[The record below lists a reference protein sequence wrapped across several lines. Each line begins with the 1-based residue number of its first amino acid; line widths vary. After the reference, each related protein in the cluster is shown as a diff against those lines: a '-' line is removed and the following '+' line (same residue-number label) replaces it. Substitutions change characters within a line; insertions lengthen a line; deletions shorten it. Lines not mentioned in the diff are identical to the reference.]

1 MTEAASVYGEALYAL
16 AKDENKSELM
26 LKQLKALDESFA
38 QEPEFLRLLSAPNL
52 SKIERKGILDTCFK
66 NKVDAYL
73 LNFLKI
79 LMEKGYIRQ
88 FSNCVQVFRER
99 YNEDHGIMPV
109 SAVTA
114 IPMSDGQKEKLVAIL
129 RGVPMDRIDGV
140 VSALVRGGV
149 KVLEFTFDHAEPDCV
164 KANAEKIRRTVEKFG
179 DRVLVGCGTTLT
191 VEEVEA
197 AHNAGACLM
206 ISPNVDEAVIRR
218 ARELD
223 MVAMP
228 GALTPT
234 EIVAAYNMGADI
246 VKLFPAGELGL
257 GYIKAVRG
265 PLKHI
270 PMSAVG
276 GVKPENVSE
285 YLDAGVCG
293 FGVGGPLV
301 LAKAVKSG
309 DDAAIEERARA
320 FTDAIKAWEAAK

>member
-1 MTEAASVYGEALYAL
+1 MTHEQVL
-16 AKDENKSELM
+16 ARI
-26 LKQLKALDESFA
+26 
-38 QEPEFLRLLSAPNL
+38 QE
-52 SKIERKGILDTCFK
+52 
-66 NKVDAYL
+66 
-73 LNFLKI
+73 
-79 LMEKGYIRQ
+79 
-88 FSNCVQVFRER
+88 
-99 YNEDHGIMPV
+99 
-109 SAVTA
+109 
-114 IPMSDGQKEKLVAIL
+114 EKLVAIL

-140 VSALVRGGV
+140 VGALVRGGV

-164 KANAEKIRRTVEKFG
+164 IANAEKIRRTVEKFG
-179 DRVLVGCGTTLT
+179 DQVLVGCGTTLT

-197 AHNAGACLM
+197 AYNAGACLM

-218 ARELD
+218 AKELG

-234 EIVAAYNMGADI
+234 EIVSAYNMGADI

-276 GVKPENVSE
+276 GVKPENVGE

-309 DDAAIEERARA
+309 DDAAIEERAKA
-320 FTDAIKAWEAAK
+320 FTDAIKAWGAAK

>member
-1 MTEAASVYGEALYAL
+1 MTHSEVL
-16 AKDENKSELM
+16 ARI
-26 LKQLKALDESFA
+26 
-38 QEPEFLRLLSAPNL
+38 QE
-52 SKIERKGILDTCFK
+52 
-66 NKVDAYL
+66 
-73 LNFLKI
+73 
-79 LMEKGYIRQ
+79 
-88 FSNCVQVFRER
+88 
-99 YNEDHGIMPV
+99 
-109 SAVTA
+109 
-114 IPMSDGQKEKLVAIL
+114 EKLVAIL

-140 VSALVRGGV
+140 VGALVRGGV

-164 KANAEKIRRTVEKFG
+164 NANAEKIRRTVEKFG
-179 DRVLVGCGTTLT
+179 DQVLVGCGTTLT

-197 AHNAGACLM
+197 AYNAGACLM

-218 ARELD
+218 AKELG

-234 EIVAAYNMGADI
+234 EIVNAYNMGADI

-276 GVKPENVSE
+276 GVKPENVSD

-309 DDAAIEERARA
+309 DDAAIEERAKA
-320 FTDAIKAWEAAK
+320 FVEAIKAWGAAK

>member
-1 MTEAASVYGEALYAL
+1 MTHEQVL
-16 AKDENKSELM
+16 ARI
-26 LKQLKALDESFA
+26 
-38 QEPEFLRLLSAPNL
+38 QE
-52 SKIERKGILDTCFK
+52 
-66 NKVDAYL
+66 
-73 LNFLKI
+73 
-79 LMEKGYIRQ
+79 
-88 FSNCVQVFRER
+88 
-99 YNEDHGIMPV
+99 
-109 SAVTA
+109 
-114 IPMSDGQKEKLVAIL
+114 EKLVAIL

-149 KVLEFTFDHAEPDCV
+149 RILEFTFDHAEPDCV

-179 DRVLVGCGTTLT
+179 DQVLVGCGTTLT
-191 VEEVEA
+191 IEEVEA
-197 AHNAGACLM
+197 AHDAGACLV
-206 ISPNVDEAVIRR
+206 ISPNVDMAVIRR
-218 ARELD
+218 TKQLD
-223 MVAMP
+223 MVSMP

-234 EIVAAYNMGADI
+234 EIVAAYEMGADI

-309 DDAAIEERARA
+309 DDAAIEERAKA

>member
-1 MTEAASVYGEALYAL
+1 MTHEQVL
-16 AKDENKSELM
+16 ARI
-26 LKQLKALDESFA
+26 
-38 QEPEFLRLLSAPNL
+38 QE
-52 SKIERKGILDTCFK
+52 
-66 NKVDAYL
+66 
-73 LNFLKI
+73 
-79 LMEKGYIRQ
+79 
-88 FSNCVQVFRER
+88 
-99 YNEDHGIMPV
+99 
-109 SAVTA
+109 
-114 IPMSDGQKEKLVAIL
+114 EKLVAIL

-140 VSALVRGGV
+140 VGALVRGGV

-179 DRVLVGCGTTLT
+179 DQVLVGCGTTLT

-197 AHNAGACLM
+197 AYNAGACLM

-218 ARELD
+218 AKELN

-309 DDAAIEERARA
+309 DDAAIEERAKA
-320 FTDAIKAWEAAK
+320 FTDAIKAWGAAK

>member
-1 MTEAASVYGEALYAL
+1 MTHEQVL
-16 AKDENKSELM
+16 ARI
-26 LKQLKALDESFA
+26 
-38 QEPEFLRLLSAPNL
+38 QE
-52 SKIERKGILDTCFK
+52 
-66 NKVDAYL
+66 
-73 LNFLKI
+73 
-79 LMEKGYIRQ
+79 
-88 FSNCVQVFRER
+88 
-99 YNEDHGIMPV
+99 
-109 SAVTA
+109 
-114 IPMSDGQKEKLVAIL
+114 EKLVAIL

-140 VSALVRGGV
+140 VGALVRGGV

-179 DRVLVGCGTTLT
+179 DQVLVGCGTTLT

-197 AHNAGACLM
+197 AYNAGACLM

-218 ARELD
+218 AKELN

-276 GVKPENVSE
+276 GVKPENVGE

-309 DDAAIEERARA
+309 DDAAIEERAKA
-320 FTDAIKAWEAAK
+320 FTDAIKAWGAAK

>member
-1 MTEAASVYGEALYAL
+1 MTHEQVL
-16 AKDENKSELM
+16 A
-26 LKQLKALDESFA
+26 
-38 QEPEFLRLLSAPNL
+38 R
-52 SKIERKGILDTCFK
+52 I
-66 NKVDAYL
+66 
-73 LNFLKI
+73 
-79 LMEKGYIRQ
+79 
-88 FSNCVQVFRER
+88 
-99 YNEDHGIMPV
+99 
-109 SAVTA
+109 
-114 IPMSDGQKEKLVAIL
+114 QKEKLVAIL

-140 VSALVRGGV
+140 VGALVRGGV

-164 KANAEKIRRTVEKFG
+164 KANAEKIRHTVEKFG
-179 DRVLVGCGTTLT
+179 DQVLVGCGTTLT
-191 VEEVEA
+191 VEEAEA
-197 AHNAGACLM
+197 AYNAGACLM

-218 ARELD
+218 AKELG
-223 MVAMP
+223 MVTMP

-276 GVKPENVSE
+276 GVKPENVGE

-309 DDAAIEERARA
+309 DDAAIEERAKA
-320 FTDAIKAWEAAK
+320 FIDAIKAWEAAK